1 MAAGRLEAT
10 NEATNVKI
18 ASVANG
24 TRYPATATK
33 RSYLDNQIPKGG
45 ERERE
50 RQNERKEEGKKEN
63 WHHVPSAAAETR
75 LQWPLWLLIKRV
87 FFTVRPWVCAA
98 IYLPGFY
105 RPSTLLVPLQIGG
118 HWPGMAWRRGNR
130 RVFGGPASFVYSNG
144 MSASASPLD
153 NDAVRRRRRRRRRQ
167 RRRRQR
173 RRRQR
178 RRRQRRASGYF

>member
-87 FFTVRPWVCAA
+87 FFYSASVGVCGYLFTGFLPTVDVVGATADRRALAWDGMASWQS
-98 IYLPGFY
+98 
-105 RPSTLLVPLQIGG
+105 PSFR
-118 HWPGMAWRRGNR
+118 WPG
-130 RVFGGPASFVYSNG
+130 VVC
-144 MSASASPLD
+144 L
-153 NDAVRRRRRRRRRQ
+153 
-167 RRRRQR
+167 
-173 RRRQR
+173 
-178 RRRQRRASGYF
+178 